1 MDVKRHHERMSGKTG
16 TRKPNTS
23 DKKLYCWSANWQMLF
38 NADKC
43 KTLHFGYNNINS
55 DYSLGNEV
63 IRAYDEER
71 DLGVIVICQLYF
83 EVEQSV
89 L

>member
-1 MDVKRHHERMSGKTG
+1 
-16 TRKPNTS
+16 
-23 DKKLYCWSANWQMLF
+23 MLF